1 MADPEKRTT
10 VRIVYGPS
18 TEAHRTGKVGEET
31 LEHPAGGEILTR
43 RQINEAVERELRE
56 RAKTS

>member
-1 MADPEKRTT
+1 MADPEKRTKI
-10 VRIVYGPS
+10 RIVSAPS
-18 TEAHRTGKVGEET
+18 TEALASGKVGEET